1 MVPIQMKTLR
11 PSLAWQVIIFL
22 ALLIGV
28 QPLVPPVQ
36 IELSSRHD
44 DKLLAP
50 KQALETLAVTG
61 LSGKKDFS
69 KFTLAG
75 LVQGR
80 PVAFQLTGTIL
91 PISFVGRR
99 PQASVLGFS
108 HNRSPPI
115 LPL

>member
-22 ALLIGV
+22 ALLIGA
-28 QPLVPPVQ
+28 QPLVPPVE

-75 LVQGR
+75 LMQAR
-80 PVAFQLTGTIL
+80 PGVFQLTGTIL
-91 PISFVGRR
+91 PVSFVGRG

>member
-1 MVPIQMKTLR
+1 MKTLR

-22 ALLIGV
+22 ALLIGA

-50 KQALETLAVTG
+50 KQALETAVTG

-75 LVQGR
+75 LVQGC
-80 PVAFQLTGTIL
+80 PVAVQLTGTIL
-91 PISFVGRR
+91 PVSFVGRG